1 MDIDEE
7 GEEGRGQDM
16 QMKENSLQND
26 KCPLRSHNYH
36 IRRNYRE
43 NVPYPNSETINDSQR
58 VLVFFCARTLV

>member
-1 MDIDEE
+1 
-7 GEEGRGQDM
+7 M

-26 KCPLRSHNYH
+26 KCPLRPHNYH
-36 IRRNYRE
+36 IQRNYRE